1 VVACAITAAAVLSL
15 RETKGIALEDVDK
28 ADAAREGLLPARTR

>member
-1 VVACAITAAAVLSL
+1 VLSL

-28 ADAAREGLLPARTR
+28 ADAAREGLLPAARR